1 MQKDFNSIVIDKL
14 FDVVVAA
21 LIFSLFIIPFFI
33 ISSYFPVS
41 KFYSEISAM
50 LLAVLL
56 GVVLIC
62 RAKTISITPA
72 AIACFA
78 FAIFLLVQIIFVTI
92 RFPGINIS
100 MAIEFALCGVFS
112 IGISSGVAAN
122 SDARNKLVNAIVWG
136 ALCGATIQT
145 LIGILQYTGSAANF
159 AGYLFYVDSDSVNLF
174 GNIGQRNQF
183 VDFVSIG
190 VFALSYLYFM
200 RKINVW
206 IFTLYALFFSFIM
219 TAAAARTVFAYFLVA
234 IIIGGIFILANR
246 KNIELKA
253 NFKRLMLILIAL
265 FVGLLIVQMVLPIIL
280 PGATSGLERMSHG
293 VEQSTYRR
301 FYEWWKCLVI
311 FTEHPIMGAGWYQY
325 SREGIYIML
334 TNTFSYIPANR
345 ALFTHSHNSLVNVL
359 AETGAI
365 GFFIL
370 WIYGFAYSLYRMF
383 KTQNNYQTLFLTFML
398 FCIFLHSNFEYPL
411 WYAYFMVLF
420 VMFLSF
426 GKGQINFKNTP
437 TIKTI
442 FVVILLVFTWFTF
455 TSSTQYNKLVGL
467 TQVPNDAD
475 DYKNNVT
482 KLEDLIN
489 NNLIWSLPALMVL
502 DNYNMPGSPAINA
515 VLTPVQQMKYTDMLA
530 NELPYPGA
538 LLKQVIMHKLSGDTQ
553 GALYYAKVL
562 SHAYPFYKEQF
573 VQQLGAGGAP
583 FADVINELN
592 SFEYEDRSY
601 FAKHFK
607 KENK

>member
-1 MQKDFNSIVIDKL
+1 MQKDFNSMVIDKL

-33 ISSYFPVS
+33 IASYFPVS

-112 IGISSGVAAN
+112 IGISSGAATN
-122 SDARNKLVNAIVWG
+122 SDARNKLINAIVWG

-159 AGYLFYVDSDSVNLF
+159 GGYLFYVDSDSVNLF

-219 TAAAARTVFAYFLVA
+219 TAAAARTVFAYFFVA
-234 IIIGGIFILANR
+234 IIISGIFILANR

-253 NFKRLMLILIAL
+253 NFKRLMLIIIGL
-265 FVGLLIVQMVLPIIL
+265 FVGLLVVQMLLPIIL

-301 FYEWWKCLVI
+301 FYEWWKALVI
-311 FTEHPIMGAGWYQY
+311 FTEHPLMGAGWYQY

-383 KTQNNYQTLFLTFML
+383 KTQNNYPTLFITFML

-420 VMFLSF
+420 VLFLSF
-426 GKGQINFKNTP
+426 GNGQINFKNTP
-437 TIKTI
+437 IIKAI
-442 FVVILLVFTWFTF
+442 FVLILLVFTWFTF
-455 TSSTQYNKLVGL
+455 TSSTQYEKIVGL
-467 TQVPNDAD
+467 TQVPTDAD

-482 KLEDLIN
+482 QLEDLIN

-502 DNYNMPGSPAINA
+502 DNYNMPGSPATNA
-515 VLTPVQQMKYTDMLA
+515 VLTPIQQMKYTDMLA

-538 LLKQVIMHKLSGDTQ
+538 LLKQVIIHKLSGDTQ
-553 GALYYAKVL
+553 GALYYTKVL
-562 SHAYPFYKEQF
+562 AHAYPFYKDQF
-573 VQQLGAGGAP
+573 VQQLSAGGAQ

-607 KENK
+607 KEK